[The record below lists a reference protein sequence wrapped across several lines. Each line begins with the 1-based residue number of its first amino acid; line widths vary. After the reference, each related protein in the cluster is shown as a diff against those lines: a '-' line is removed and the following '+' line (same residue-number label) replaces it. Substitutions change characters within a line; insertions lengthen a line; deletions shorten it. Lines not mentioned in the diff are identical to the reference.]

1 MVLAFSG
8 LGVLH
13 AVNSVG
19 SQMVITVNIIQ
30 VLVMA
35 HKKKE
40 EKTHKGSLPKS
51 LSDVQSVSTTLEDNH
66 TIIKDQFDR

>member
-1 MVLAFSG
+1 MLM
-8 LGVLH
+8 H
-13 AVNSVG
+13 VG
-19 SQMVITVNIIQ
+19 TLQ

-66 TIIKDQFDR
+66 AIIKDQFDRSTCTCARNPKP